1 MNPALRDITVPIER
15 YSVPDALVDAMRD
28 ARVVML
34 GEATHGT
41 SEFYSMRAAISQRLI
56 AEHGFCAVALEA
68 DWPDAHRVARY
79 CSGDGNDPDAE
90 AALRDFER
98 FPSWMWRNREFATF
112 VEWLRHH
119 NAETESR
126 CAVFGMD
133 LYSLNRSMDAVIGYL
148 ERKSPE
154 LASRARERY
163 ACFDPSG
170 GRGDVYGYQAAFDY
184 DEGCRAAAEAQFEEM
199 QQLANRLT
207 RADGR
212 ASEDAYFYAEQN
224 ALLVRNAELYYRSM
238 YSGRIDSWNVRD
250 THMADTI
257 ERLLEFLG
265 RRSSDPKVIVWA
277 HNSHLGDASATEMGE
292 RGELNVGELVRLRHH
307 SHAFSLGFTT
317 YVGTV
322 TAANDWDGPHAV
334 RQVRPA
340 LPESYEALFHETLDG
355 RDALL
360 VLRESPEDLESF
372 LDHREQRAIGV
383 IYCPRT
389 ERQSHYFRAYIRKQ
403 FDAVIHFDRTRHVQ
417 PLDAVEVI
425 TGEIAPETF
434 PTSL

>member
-1 MNPALRDITVPIER
+1 MNPALRDIAVPIER
-15 YSVPDALVDAMRD
+15 YSVPDELIEAIGD

-41 SEFYSMRAAISQRLI
+41 SEFYSMRAAISERLI

-79 CSGDGNDPDAE
+79 CSGDRNDPDAE
-90 AALRDFER
+90 TALGDFER
-98 FPSWMWRNREFATF
+98 FPAWMWRNLEFVEF
-112 VEWLRHH
+112 VEWLRAH
-119 NAETESR
+119 NAEAQSR

-133 LYSLNRSMDAVIGYL
+133 LYSLNRSMNAVIGYL
-148 ERKSPE
+148 ERKSPA
-154 LASRARERY
+154 LAHRARERY

-199 QQLANRLT
+199 QQLANRL
-207 RADGR
+207 AQAEGR

-257 ERLLEFLG
+257 ERLLEFLS

-292 RGELNVGELVRLRHH
+292 RGELNVGQLVRLRHH
-307 SHAFSLGFTT
+307 SRAFSLGFTT
-317 YVGTV
+317 YDGTV
-322 TAANDWDGPHAV
+322 MAANDWNGPHAV
-334 RQVRPA
+334 RSVRPA
-340 LPESYEALFHETLDG
+340 LPESYEALFHETLGG

-360 VLRESPEDLESF
+360 ILRDSPEDIESF

-383 IYCPRT
+383 IYRPRT
-389 ERQSHYFRAYIRKQ
+389 ERQSHYFRARIRKQ
-403 FDAVIHFDRTRHVQ
+403 FDAVIHFDHTRHVQ
-417 PLDAVEVI
+417 PLDKVEVI